1 MKKKMT
7 TDNDT
12 QQKQQQPGAH
22 TEGADKTDSD
32 KAQELIA
39 AVHWNGLQALKME
52 FGEQQVEGQVMNHE
66 VYGPIFTY
74 MVKSP
79 EGKAYVSGFF
89 LREMIAGFQQKQDPS
104 LWLSSF
110 YVDLMKS
117 PESRLLPM
125 PPQSEEEA
133 KALID
138 KIIVPHC
145 VKSVREEFAP
155 EPVHADL
162 ELHEEH
168 GPVVEAGFPSITEGN
183 NVCAMPLH
191 FLMAHYLLNRDPAD
205 LLIQGLYRIREEHG
219 LD

>member
-1 MKKKMT
+1 MT
-7 TDNDT
+7 TEGNIQEKPQGT
-12 QQKQQQPGAH
+12 GEQA
-22 TEGADKTDSD
+22 EGAGKSDSE

-52 FGEQQVEGQVMNHE
+52 FGEQAVEGQVMNHE

-74 MVKSP
+74 MVKSA
-79 EGKAYVSGFF
+79 EGQPYVSGFF

-117 PESRLLPM
+117 PEGKLLPR
-125 PPQSEEEA
+125 PPQSEDEA

-145 VKSVREEFAP
+145 VKAVREEFAP

>member
-1 MKKKMT
+1 MT
-7 TDNDT
+7 TDNDIKEREN
-12 QQKQQQPGAH
+12 QGDQAA
-22 TEGADKTDSD
+22 GADKSDND

-74 MVKSP
+74 MVRSP
-79 EGKAYVSGFF
+79 EGKQYVSGFF

-104 LWLSSF
+104 EWLSSF

-117 PESRLLPM
+117 SESRLLPM
-125 PPQSEEEA
+125 PPQSEDEA

-162 ELHEEH
+162 EFHEEH